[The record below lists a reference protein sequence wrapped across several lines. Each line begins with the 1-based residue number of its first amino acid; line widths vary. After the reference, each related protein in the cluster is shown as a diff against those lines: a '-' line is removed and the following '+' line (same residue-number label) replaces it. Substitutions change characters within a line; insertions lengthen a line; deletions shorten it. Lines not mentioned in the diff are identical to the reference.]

1 MALSGRKA
9 SLGQAFHLFN
19 PATLSISELV
29 AAVNATGYP
38 VRLMAYDTWIDE
50 FERFSEGTTDNALAP
65 LASLFPKTD
74 QDGQHSKM
82 PKRAFDRSNAVT
94 ALAGTSISCPPA
106 DDMLISTYI
115 ANLVQS
121 GFLPAPQT
129 IATS

>member
-1 MALSGRKA
+1 
-9 SLGQAFHLFN
+9 
-19 PATLSISELV
+19 
-29 AAVNATGYP
+29 
-38 VRLMAYDTWIDE
+38 MAYDTWLDE
-50 FERFSEGTTDNALAP
+50 FERFSEGTPDHVLAP

-74 QDGQHSKM
+74 QDGQQSQM

-106 DDMLISTYI
+106 DGTLISTYI